1 MIILTY
7 GDYSKNPHRHSEQSE
22 ESPFSSTFIRIDP
35 SDLRPQ
41 DDTER

>member
-7 GDYSKNPHRHSEQSE
+7 GDYSKNQHRHSAAGE
-22 ESPFSSTFIRIDP
+22 ESPFSSTFKRGDP